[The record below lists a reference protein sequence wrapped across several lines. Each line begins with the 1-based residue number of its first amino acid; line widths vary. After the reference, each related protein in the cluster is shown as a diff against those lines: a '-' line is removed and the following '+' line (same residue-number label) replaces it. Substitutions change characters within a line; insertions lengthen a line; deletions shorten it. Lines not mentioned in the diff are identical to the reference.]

1 MSVRLYVSVHLY
13 VCVWQVQIRQ
23 CVPEHLLCMC
33 TCLGLYTRSGL
44 YTCMC
49 LNTCLCVWQVQ
60 IRQCVP
66 EQLLCMCTCLG
77 LYTRSGLYTCMC
89 LNTCLCVW
97 QVQIRQCVSEHL
109 LCMCTCLGL
118 YTCMRLNT
126 CLCVWQVQMQIHK
139 GEKNTQKTVAYIR
152 DQGWVR
158 AVALFPPACR
168 SSVLSTNSSAVTAHS
183 AFLFPTTASPRPL

>member
-1 MSVRLYVSVHLY
+1 MSVGLYVSVHLY

-33 TCLGLYTRSGL
+33 TCLGLYTRS
-44 YTCMC
+44 
-49 LNTCLCVWQVQ
+49 
-60 IRQCVP
+60 
-66 EQLLCMCTCLG
+66 
-77 LYTRSGLYTCMC
+77 
-89 LNTCLCVW
+89 
-97 QVQIRQCVSEHL
+97 
-109 LCMCTCLGL
+109 GL